1 MKLAALFVG
10 LVLFG
15 VGATG
20 FFVLLMRG
28 SESMLIYPLAA
39 LMYAGL
45 GIALYSIST
54 LWTSEED

>member
-20 FFVLLMRG
+20 FFVLLRRIRVNVDLPTRRVDVRR
-28 SESMLIYPLAA
+28 SRVCA
-39 LMYAGL
+39 LL
-45 GIALYSIST
+45 DLNVV
-54 LWTSEED
+54 DV